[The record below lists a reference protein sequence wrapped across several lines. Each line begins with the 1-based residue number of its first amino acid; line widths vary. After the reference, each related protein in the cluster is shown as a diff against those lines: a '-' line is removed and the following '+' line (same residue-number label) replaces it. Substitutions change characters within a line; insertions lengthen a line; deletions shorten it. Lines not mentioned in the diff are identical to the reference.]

1 MCCTVVDDPSE
12 QAASVPILTL
22 PSLGNLAAAL
32 FDVLGEYLLVATR
45 CKFVKD
51 LVGDFL
57 ETLLHR
63 FLCVVVVVAEMQ
75 FRIQSIKLCDGVFV
89 WRNTTFDSSQTFSED
104 IPEEIGLGAPD
115 AEKLGFTLLRLPFR
129 WRRGGSFLGS
139 LGNAWMCELV
149 VTGGKVVVVHCWF
162 DVSVF
167 VFDLFAQSM
176 S

>member
-1 MCCTVVDDPSE
+1 MCYVHVVDGPSE

-32 FDVLGEYLLVATR
+32 FDVYGEYLLLATR

-63 FLCVVVVVAEMQ
+63 FFCVVLVVAEMQ
-75 FRIQSIKLCDGVFV
+75 FRIYFIKLCDGEFM
-89 WRNTTFDSSQTFSED
+89 WANTTFDSSQTFSED
-104 IPEEIGLGAPD
+104 IPEIIGLGASD
-115 AEKLGFTLLRLPFR
+115 AEKLGFSLLRLPFR

-139 LGNAWMCELV
+139 LGICELV
-149 VTGGKVVVVHCWF
+149 VTGGKFVVVHCLF